1 MSQPQPDPGLPLLR
15 QMLFLRGVM
24 ERLMALHKQG
34 LVHGPMHLG
43 VGQEAIAAG
52 VAAALRPDDCA
63 LGTYRG
69 HAQAIARGAPAD
81 AVVAEVLGRKTGVCG
96 GKGGSMH
103 ITSLPHW
110 HGSYAIVGA
119 QLPIACGLA
128 WAARLRKT
136 DQVTACFF
144 GDGTVNIGAFHEALN
159 LAAVWKLPVIFVCEN
174 NQYMEYTPIAS
185 VIPVARPAADR
196 ASAYGLLPVAI
207 DGNDV
212 ELVRDTVLEQVAR
225 ARKGEGPA
233 LIEALTYRHHGHSAA
248 DPAKYRPELEV
259 AQWMQKDPI
268 ARQRER
274 LLGRGVPAAALE
286 SAETSALAEA
296 AAHVER
302 AVAAPPADA
311 AVEDGLWATGGS
323 SWRR

>member
-1 MSQPQPDPGLPLLR
+1 MLLV
-15 QMLFLRGVM
+15 RGVM
-24 ERLMALHKQG
+24 ERLFALHKQG

-43 VGQEAIAAG
+43 IGQEAIAAG

-69 HAQAIARGAPAD
+69 HAQAIARGVAAD
-81 AVVAEVLGRKTGVCG
+81 AVAAEVLGRKTGVCG

-103 ITSLPHW
+103 ITDLPHW
-110 HGSYAIVGA
+110 NGSYAIVGA
-119 QLPIACGLA
+119 HLPIACGLA
-128 WAARLRKT
+128 WAARLRGG

-196 ASAYGLLPVAI
+196 ASAYGLAPVAI

-212 ELVRDTVLEQVAR
+212 ELVRDTVQEHVAR

-259 AQWMQKDPI
+259 AQWMAKDPI
-268 ARQRER
+268 ARQRAR
-274 LLGRGVPAAALE
+274 LLERGVPAATLE
-286 SAETSALAEA
+286 AAEKNALAEA
-296 AAHVER
+296 SAAVER

-311 AVEDGLWATGGS
+311 ALAEDSLWAKGGS